1 MGGRSDESLV
11 EDPVRQYLR
20 EIGNYPLLTAEEEV
34 ALAAVMARGRE
45 AAASLEAAGGGQ
57 GSPPLSPAARRRL
70 RRALAEGEDARRRFI
85 QSNLRLVVSIAK
97 RYQALGLPLLD
108 LVQEGN
114 LGLMRAVEKFEHTRG
129 FKFSTYAT
137 WWIRQAIG
145 RALADKGRTIRVPVH
160 MVEASRRVAKVSGLL
175 ASSLGREP
183 SVEEIAAHAGM
194 DVRTVL
200 DVRGVLPDPVSLQAP
215 VGEGE
220 DAELAD
226 VLEVY
231 QLCLLL
237 GFRGRYGA
245 AGQSEAQRWAG
256 AAAEKI
262 ARIRGVPA
270 GLAPGWTLPE
280 RESFPIAR
288 DPWIRRL
295 AFTALGLAGAAL
307 VVWGLLRLTL
317 GSWISQLQSL
327 QHGP

>member
-1 MGGRSDESLV
+1 MGGRSDEPLL

-45 AAASLEAAGGGQ
+45 AAASLEPAEAG
-57 GSPPLSPAARRRL
+57 SAPAPLSPATRRRL
-70 RRALAEGEDARRRFI
+70 RRVVTEGEEARRRFI
-85 QSNLRLVVSIAK
+85 QANLRLVVSIAK

-160 MVEASRRVAKVSGLL
+160 MVEASRRVAKVTSLL
-175 ASSLGREP
+175 AGSLGREP
-183 SVEEIAAHAGM
+183 SVEEIAMHAGM
-194 DVRTVL
+194 DERTVV

-226 VLEVY
+226 VLEDRAATVPFDAAAASLQQRALRVALARLSDRERHVLGLRFGLADGDPRTLEEVGKSF
-231 QLCLLL
+231 QLTRERIRQIEAKALSKL
-237 GFRGRYGA
+237 RHPSA
-245 AGQSEAQRWAG
+245 AGAVRA
-256 AAAEKI
+256 
-262 ARIRGVPA
+262 P
-270 GLAPGWTLPE
+270 LA
-280 RESFPIAR
+280 
-288 DPWIRRL
+288 
-295 AFTALGLAGAAL
+295 
-307 VVWGLLRLTL
+307 V
-317 GSWISQLQSL
+317 SQV
-327 QHGP
+327 